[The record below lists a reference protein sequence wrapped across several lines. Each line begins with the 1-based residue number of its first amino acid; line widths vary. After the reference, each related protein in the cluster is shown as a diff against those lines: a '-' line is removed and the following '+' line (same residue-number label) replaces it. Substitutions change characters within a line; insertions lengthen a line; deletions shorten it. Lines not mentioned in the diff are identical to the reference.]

1 MATLGNKQVFPAS
14 NDVEPLSAP
23 PELDQFI
30 ALLPELYY
38 AVNRVLEDCTPRF
51 SKKVGVALW
60 ALAASKKEDSVGKYL
75 TTHDLVT
82 TLRDWFVVS
91 EASASSGVSKLKDDL
106 FGLQYIRIEG
116 GSDHIHL
123 SESGEKAFREM
134 TAIARR
140 DLGVTISVLKPE
152 EQAVLLD
159 LARRMIATKK
169 RPASKE
175 SLDLELPPL

>member
-1 MATLGNKQVFPAS
+1 MATLGNKEVFPTS
-14 NDVEPLSAP
+14 NDAEPQRA

-60 ALAASKKEDSVGKYL
+60 ALAGSKKEDSLGKFL

-91 EASASSGVSKLKDDL
+91 EASASSGVSKVKDDL
-106 FGLQYIRIEG
+106 FDLQYIRIEG

-140 DLGVTISVLKPE
+140 DLGVTIAALKLE

-159 LARRMIATKK
+159 FARRMIATRKK
-169 RPASKE
+169 PAGKE
-175 SLDLELPPL
+175 PLELDFPLQ

>member
-1 MATLGNKQVFPAS
+1 MGDKQIFPSA
-14 NDVEPLSAP
+14 NDNALLKT
-23 PELDQFI
+23 PEFDQLI

-60 ALAASKKEDSVGKYL
+60 ALAGSKNEDPFGKFL

-91 EASASSGVSKLKDDL
+91 ETSASSAVSKVKEDL

-116 GSDHIHL
+116 GNDHIHL
-123 SESGEKAFREM
+123 TENGVKAVSEM
-134 TAIARR
+134 TAVAKRV
-140 DLGVTISVLKPE
+140 LGITLRVLTPE
-152 EQAVLLD
+152 EHILLLD
-159 LARRMIATKK
+159 MAKRMIATKK
-169 RPASKE
+169 KPVGKE
-175 SLDLELPPL
+175 SLSFEFPAS